1 MTATLPGHLRYA
13 IVPAILAQHSYGKS
27 RIRVTKVT
35 RLADRHEVRE
45 LTIEIELEGDFARSY
60 TGGDNSL
67 IIPTDTMKNVAY
79 ALAKEHPLES
89 IEDFGNAI
97 ANHFLEHHRH
107 VERATIRIVE
117 YPLERIEVDGRGH
130 PHAFCGLRRET
141 RTSTV
146 RGWRGGARVE
156 SGIDELFLLKSTGS
170 AFTGFLRDRYTTLSD
185 ASDRILATILKA
197 EWLYAA
203 DPPDWVLARMKIRQT
218 LLETFAGH
226 QSLSAQ
232 QTLYAMGAAA
242 LEACLQI
249 DRITLTMP
257 NKHRILVDLQPFGLE
272 NANEVFLATD
282 EPHGTITGTLQ
293 RA

>member
-1 MTATLPGHLRYA
+1 LRYS

-35 RLADRHEVRE
+35 RLADRHEIRE
-45 LTIEIELEGDFARSY
+45 LTIEIELEGDFSGSY
-60 TGGDNSL
+60 IEGDNSL
-67 IIPTDTMKNVAY
+67 IIPTDTLKNVTY

-89 IEDFGNAI
+89 IEDFGGAV
-97 ANHFLEHHRH
+97 ANHFLEHHCH
-107 VERATIRIVE
+107 VERATVHIVE
-117 YPLERIEVDGRGH
+117 QPLERIEVDGRGH
-130 PHAFCGLRRET
+130 PHAFCGLRHET

-146 RGWRGGARVE
+146 RGWRGGLRVE

-170 AFTGFLRDRYTTLSD
+170 AFTGFLRDRYTTLPD
-185 ASDRILATILKA
+185 ATDRILATILKA
-197 EWLYAA
+197 DWLYTTAPA
-203 DPPDWVLARMKIRQT
+203 DWTLARSQIRQT

-242 LEACLQI
+242 LESCPQI

-257 NKHRILVDLQPFGLE
+257 NKHRILVDLLPFGLE

-282 EPHGTITGTLQ
+282 EPHGTITGTLE

>member
-1 MTATLPGHLRYA
+1 LRYA

-35 RLADRHEVRE
+35 RLADCHEVRE

-67 IIPTDTMKNVAY
+67 IIPTDTMKNVGY

-89 IEDFGNAI
+89 IEDFGSAI
-97 ANHFLEHHRH
+97 ANHFLKHHSH

-117 YPLERIEVDGRGH
+117 HPLERIEVDGRGH

-141 RTSTV
+141 RTCTV

-197 EWLYAA
+197 EWLYATA
-203 DPPDWVLARMKIRQT
+203 PPDWVLARMKIRQT

-249 DRITLTMP
+249 DRMTLTMP